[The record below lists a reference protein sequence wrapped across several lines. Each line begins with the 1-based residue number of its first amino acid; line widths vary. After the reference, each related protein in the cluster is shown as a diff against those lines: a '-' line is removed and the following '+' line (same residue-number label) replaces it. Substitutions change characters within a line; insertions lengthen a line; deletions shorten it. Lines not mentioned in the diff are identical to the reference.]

1 MKNKAL
7 TLAIAAALSAPA
19 SFAATDQSGM
29 RYTSAAEG
37 LYGFVNMRFQT
48 KSSKGG
54 KAGYSNSDT
63 AVRLGVRGT
72 NDMGHGLEG
81 FYRWEVERSAND
93 GSGAGVDN
101 RLGNA
106 GVRGAFGEVVL
117 GSFWTNDLNWI
128 GAITDTAGAD
138 TYYTDERE
146 GRSQEAIQYTTPDLN
161 GFAGA
166 LRFSFG
172 DRNNNQGGN
181 NSGKTLNLWN
191 LAAKYEV
198 AGFHVAGSYNVI
210 PSGGIAAGSAP
221 VCPTDKVLARKVG
234 ATLPYTLNPANGEV
248 EGGGYNLAGICAD
261 SATTGT
267 PANPVPGTAPT
278 SVSDTKSWNLGL
290 KYAQDN
296 WFVGGVYG
304 VDSTSDNDAGVAT
317 STSRKGCGARGD
329 SARAPDTNGNAVG
342 SHVAKSCE
350 DTKRIG
356 IAAGVTIDK
365 INLSA
370 SWQKD
375 ELMDGAE
382 NTTGGIEAVYN
393 FSSQTRVLANYRIQ
407 DLDTDKDAD
416 NHLRFELR
424 HSF

>member
-1 MKNKAL
+1 MKKKAL

-37 LYGFVNMRFQT
+37 LYGFVNMRIDT
-48 KSSKGG
+48 KSTKAKGEAG
-54 KAGYSNSDT
+54 NKAGFSNSDT

-81 FYRWEVERSAND
+81 FYRWEIERSAND
-93 GSGAGVDN
+93 GSSAGVDN

-117 GSFWTNDLNWI
+117 GSFWTADLNWI

-166 LRFSFG
+166 VRFSMS
-172 DRNNNQGGN
+172 DRGN
-181 NSGKTLNLWN
+181 PDETLNLWN

-198 AGFHVAGSYNVI
+198 AGFHVGASYNVI
-210 PSGGIAAGSAP
+210 PDRATSRVACTTANHVQVEPAVIAGTSAG
-221 VCPTDKVLARKVG
+221 T
-234 ATLPYTLNPANGEV
+234 
-248 EGGGYNLAGICAD
+248 ICAA
-261 SATTGT
+261 SATATSGT
-267 PANPVPGTAPT
+267 SGSSVTAT
-278 SVSDTKSWNLGL
+278 TKDTKSWNLGL

-304 VDSTSDNDAGVAT
+304 VDSTSDDNLGIARGDGVT
-317 STSRKGCGARGD
+317 DGDGVKTTRKGCGALSTAG
-329 SARAPDTNGNAVG
+329 
-342 SHVAKSCE
+342 KCE
-350 DTKRIG
+350 DTKRLG
-356 IAAGVTIDK
+356 IAAGVTLDK
-365 INLSA
+365 ISLSA

-375 ELMDGAE
+375 EMPDGAE
-382 NTTGGIEAVYN
+382 DTTGGIEAVYN
-393 FSSQTRVLANYRIQ
+393 FSSQARVLANYRIV
-407 DLDTDKDAD
+407 DRDTNDNAE
-416 NHLRFELR
+416 NHLRLELR